1 MERKSIFF
9 EGHLVVAAIR
19 ILEFRSGS
27 PPSSDQIGEMLGL
40 SSEQTAY
47 IIRRLNEESIIEQ
60 VESAFGDRWTTAD
73 YLKLENLP
81 RDTSEPTQLDH
92 ALEKFQSEKNKMAQK
107 VEAIKEQQALKK
119 KDLFAEIEQKLKKNI
134 PPRQIRTLEAL

>member
-27 PPSSDQIGEMLGL
+27 PPSSGQIGEMLGL
-40 SSEQTAY
+40 SSEQTGY
-47 IIRRLNEESIIEQ
+47 IIRRLNEASVIKQ

-73 YLKLENLP
+73 YLQLENLP
-81 RDTSEPTQLDH
+81 RDASEPTQLDH

-119 KDLFAEIEQKLKKNI
+119 KDLFAEIEQKLKKKI
-134 PPRQIRTLEAL
+134 PKR

>member
-1 MERKSIFF
+1 MERKSIFN

-27 PPSSDQIGEMLGL
+27 PPASDQIAEMLKM
-40 SSEQTAY
+40 SAEQTAY
-47 IIRRLNEESIIEQ
+47 IIRRLKEEGIIEL

-73 YLKLENLP
+73 YLKLEDLS
-81 RDTSEPTQLDH
+81 RDAAEPTQLDH

-107 VEAIKEQQALKK
+107 VEAIKEQQAAKK
-119 KDLFAEIEQKLKKNI
+119 KDLFAEIEQKLKKDI
-134 PPRQIRTLEAL
+134 SKK

>member
-1 MERKSIFF
+1 MERKSIFN

-27 PPSSDQIGEMLGL
+27 PPSSDQIAEMLNM
-40 SSEQTAY
+40 SAEQTAY
-47 IIRRLNEESIIEQ
+47 IIRRLSEEGIIEL

-73 YLKLENLP
+73 YLKLEDLS
-81 RDTSEPTQLDH
+81 RDAAEPTQLDH

-107 VEAIKEQQALKK
+107 VEAIKEQQAAKK
-119 KDLFAEIEQKLKKNI
+119 KDLFAEIEQKLKKDI
-134 PPRQIRTLEAL
+134 SKK

>member
-1 MERKSIFF
+1 MERKSIFY

-27 PPSSDQIGEMLGL
+27 PPSTDQIGEMLGL
-40 SSEQTAY
+40 SSEPATY
-47 IIRRLNEESIIEQ
+47 IIRRLSEEGIIEQ

-73 YLKLENLP
+73 YTKLEDLP

-119 KDLFAEIEQKLKKNI
+119 KDLFAEIEQKLKKKIVKN
-134 PPRQIRTLEAL
+134 

>member
-1 MERKSIFF
+1 MPDMERKSIFS

-19 ILEFRSGS
+19 ILEFRNGS

-47 IIRRLNEESIIEQ
+47 IIRRLNEASIIEQ
-60 VESAFGDRWTTAD
+60 VKGAFGDRWTTAD
-73 YLKLENLP
+73 YLQLENLP
-81 RDTSEPTQLDH
+81 RDTAEPTQLDN
-92 ALEKFQSEKNKMAQK
+92 ALEKFQSEKNKMAKK

-119 KDLFAEIEQKLKKNI
+119 KDLFAEIEQKLKKDI
-134 PPRQIRTLEAL
+134 SKK